1 MRLRRA
7 LLAAGLSDDLASRV
21 IEIFRPDATKR
32 NPDPEYLGELTAG
45 MSKRA
50 IARTLDVRQSVLRDY
65 LSGRVPC
72 PYPVQHCL
80 EILAESN
87 IPANIEKR
95 ESEEPRD

>member
-7 LLAAGLSDDLASRV
+7 LLSAGLSDELASTV
-21 IEIFRPDATKR
+21 IEIFRPDASNR
-32 NPDPEYLGELTAG
+32 NPAREYLAELSAS

-80 EILAESN
+80 EILAEN
-87 IPANIEKR
+87 IPENLRKR
-95 ESEEPRD
+95 ESEGADD